1 MADDAFD
8 LNDPGML
15 ELARR
20 LEAYAD
26 ARLSPSIAG
35 TTRMRTSV
43 MNAAHRRAARGA
55 GRRHV
60 RCRRRDHGDPCRRSA
75 RCRARAPGAD
85 RSSRSWP
92 APWPSRCWPARSPR
106 RKPGGPLYAARLW
119 IEMANLPAEV
129 VARAQAEIN
138 RLDARLQEAQQAS
151 SAGDGPAAKAALAAY
166 SVIVVEAAR
175 GSAGDPTASA
185 AIEVTVTR
193 HVVVLTLMVDSVP
206 APARDAVK
214 DALSSSTKVLE
225 RSRWRRA
232 KRGQSRWLDRCRP
245 VEGDEA
251 GGGQAREPEP
261 CRRACGPRRDAATDE
276 ETVGPDRTPH
286 LTRPTRAASPW
297 THAADG
303 QGAGKGAGATGGAG
317 YEDRAETTQARSSRP
332 ELPAEPLHPTPERP
346 DRRCTL
352 T

>member
-1 MADDAFD
+1 MADDAID

-43 MNAAHRRAARGA
+43 MNAAHRRAALGAADGTFDAAGATTATLAADRRGA
-55 GRRHV
+55 GARTWRRPV
-60 RCRRRDHGDPCRRSA
+60 VAILAGSLTVAMLAGTASA
-75 RCRARAPGAD
+75 T
-85 RSSRSWP
+85 
-92 APWPSRCWPARSPR
+92 
-106 RKPGGPLYAARLW
+106 KPGGPLYAARLW

-151 SAGDGPAAKAALAAY
+151 SAGDGPAARAALSAY

-206 APARDAVK
+206 PPARDAVK
-214 DALSSSTKVLE
+214 DALSSSAMVLDDLDGAGE
-225 RSRWRRA
+225 QDSRDGPIDADQSKATRPAGA
-232 KRGQSRWLDRCRP
+232 K
-245 VEGDEA
+245 GD
-251 GGGQAREPEP
+251 EPEP
-261 CRRACGPRRDAATDE
+261 GRRACDRGGAAPTRRPSGPI
-276 ETVGPDRTPH
+276 GTPH
-286 LTRPTRAASPW
+286 PRRPTRAASPG
-297 THAADG
+297 THAATTARRR
-303 QGAGKGAGATGGAG
+303 QGRGRRSGLRGPRRGNPSATL
-317 YEDRAETTQARSSRP
+317 TTRTATRP
-332 ELPAEPLHPTPERP
+332 VHPTPERP